1 MSENLEIVSKICS
14 MAGKPVINKVGFVKG
29 GGGVRKFKTK
39 IIFAN
44 NACSE

>member
-29 GGGVRKFKTK
+29 GGGRAK
-39 IIFAN
+39 IQDKN
-44 NACSE
+44 NICKQCLQ